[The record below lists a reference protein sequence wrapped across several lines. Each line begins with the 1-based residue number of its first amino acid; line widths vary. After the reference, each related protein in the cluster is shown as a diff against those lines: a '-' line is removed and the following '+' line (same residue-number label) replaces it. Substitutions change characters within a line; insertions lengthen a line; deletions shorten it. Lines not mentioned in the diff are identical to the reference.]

1 MVEDFCPR
9 YFLYLYLA
17 SADMSNKINFR
28 NFVFIILQC
37 GLLTVLVGEQFIT
50 NPFAYSASNST
61 QSLRLN
67 GPINSLQYSSDGNVL
82 WIVSGRWRMDADFD
96 NTGIIPM
103 TVKNFNVTLVVV
115 SADGSNTQRYQL
127 SDFKQDSISYD
138 NKTKT
143 SSIKGKLTMTSD
155 EQSIKDIAVLLK
167 LINKNI
173 LTITLDSSK
182 TREQLG
188 ETPIYGIER

>member
-1 MVEDFCPR
+1 MR
-9 YFLYLYLA
+9 
-17 SADMSNKINFR
+17 NIINFR
-28 NFVFIILQC
+28 NSILIIILEC
-37 GLLTVLVGEQFIT
+37 ALLTTIIGEQFIA
-50 NPFAYSASNST
+50 NPIAHSASNNT
-61 QSLRLN
+61 ESLRLN

-82 WIVSGRWRMDADFD
+82 WIVSGRWRMDAAFD

-115 SADGSNTQRYQL
+115 PADGSDTQKYKL
-127 SDFKQDSISYD
+127 SEFKEDIVSYD

-143 SSIKGKLTMTSD
+143 SSIKGKLTMTS
-155 EQSIKDIAVLLK
+155 EAQSIKDIAVLLK

-188 ETPIYGIER
+188 EAPIYGIER

>member
-1 MVEDFCPR
+1 VRNIIHP
-9 YFLYLYLA
+9 
-17 SADMSNKINFR
+17 R
-28 NFVFIILQC
+28 NFIVIIILEC
-37 GLLTVLVGEQFIT
+37 ALLTTIMSQQFIT
-50 NPFAYSASNST
+50 NPSAYSAASNNT

-82 WIVSGRWRMDADFD
+82 WIVSGRWRMDAAFD
-96 NTGIIPM
+96 NASIIPM
-103 TVKNFNVTLVVV
+103 TVKNFNVTLVLVT
-115 SADGSNTQRYQL
+115 ADGSNTQRYQL
-127 SDFKQDSISYD
+127 SDFKQDLVSYD

-143 SSIKGKLTMTSD
+143 SSIKGKLTMTTD
-155 EQSIKDIAVLLK
+155 DQSIKDIEALLK

-182 TREQLG
+182 TRELLG

>member
-1 MVEDFCPR
+1 V
-9 YFLYLYLA
+9 
-17 SADMSNKINFR
+17 S
-28 NFVFIILQC
+28 
-37 GLLTVLVGEQFIT
+37 GQFIT
-50 NPFAYSASNST
+50 NPFAYSAPNNT

-82 WIVSGRWRMDADFD
+82 WIVSGRWRMDAAFD
-96 NTGIIPM
+96 NTGIIPI
-103 TVKNFNVTLVVV
+103 TVKNFNVTLTVVP
-115 SADGSNTQRYQL
+115 ADGSGTQKYQL
-127 SDFKQDSISYD
+127 SDFKQDLISYD

-143 SSIKGKLTMTSD
+143 SSIKGKLTMTS
-155 EQSIKDIAVLLK
+155 EAQPIKDIAVLLK

-188 ETPIYGIER
+188 EPPIYGIER

>member
-1 MVEDFCPR
+1 MRNIIHP
-9 YFLYLYLA
+9 
-17 SADMSNKINFR
+17 R
-28 NFVFIILQC
+28 NFIVIIILEC
-37 GLLTVLVGEQFIT
+37 ALLTTIMSQQFIT
-50 NPFAYSASNST
+50 NPSAYSAASNNT

-82 WIVSGRWRMDADFD
+82 WIVSGRWRMDAAFD
-96 NTGIIPM
+96 NASITPM
-103 TVKNFNVTLVVV
+103 TVKNFNVSLVVV
-115 SADGSNTQRYQL
+115 PPDGSNNERYQL

-143 SSIKGKLTMTSD
+143 SSIKGKLTMNTD
-155 EQSIKDIAVLLK
+155 DQSIKDIGALLK

-182 TREQLG
+182 TRKQLG

>member
-1 MVEDFCPR
+1 MR
-9 YFLYLYLA
+9 
-17 SADMSNKINFR
+17 NKINFR
-28 NFVFIILQC
+28 NFVLIIILQC
-37 GLLTVLVGEQFIT
+37 ALLTVILGEQFIT
-50 NPFAYSASNST
+50 NPFAYSAANNT

-67 GPINSLQYSSDGNVL
+67 GPINSLQSSSDGNTL
-82 WIVSGRWRMDADFD
+82 WIVSGRWRMDGDFD

-115 SADGSNTQRYQL
+115 SQDGSNTQKYQL

-143 SSIKGKLTMTSD
+143 SSIKGKLTMTSED
-155 EQSIKDIAVLLK
+155 QPIKDIPVLLK

-182 TREQLG
+182 TRQQLG
-188 ETPIYGIER
+188 EPPIYGIER

>member
-1 MVEDFCPR
+1 VRNIIHP
-9 YFLYLYLA
+9 
-17 SADMSNKINFR
+17 R
-28 NFVFIILQC
+28 NFIIIIILEC
-37 GLLTVLVGEQFIT
+37 ALVTTMMSQQFIT
-50 NPFAYSASNST
+50 NPSAYSAASNNT

-82 WIVSGRWRMDADFD
+82 WIVSGRWRMDAAFD
-96 NTGIIPM
+96 NASIIPM
-103 TVKNFNVTLVVV
+103 TVKNFNVSLVVV
-115 SADGSNTQRYQL
+115 PPDGSNNQRYQL

-143 SSIKGKLTMTSD
+143 SSIKGKLTMTTD
-155 EQSIKDIAVLLK
+155 DHTIKDIGALLK